1 MSKPASPVTT
11 PVVTETDLLAESTA
25 ELAAATT
32 NYLAARRQ
40 LKAARQH
47 YNDCANLC
55 GLDR

>member
-1 MSKPASPVTT
+1 MKPTKPAAAPAI
-11 PVVTETDLLAESTA
+11 VTETDLLGEATT
-25 ELAAATT
+25 ELAVATT